1 MPKSEK
7 RNLKTLIIILITI
20 TICTAIYFL
29 KDSVVEEV
37 LFLISAVVGLILIR
51 NSFQEESQRKTI
63 YSLMEKSVEV
73 NNRFKELDYLKTEFV
88 SLATHQLRSPL
99 AKIQGYSSMILEGEY
114 AKVPEELK
122 EPLQRIFLS
131 SQNLGSLLNDFL
143 DVAQIEK
150 GEVSYNLKPCNLI
163 DILNKV
169 EESFKD
175 VFDNTGLSLEI
186 TYDRTD
192 ELKILGDKNKIFSAI
207 SKIVDNAIRYTPQG
221 TIRIS
226 LAEKDGDVIITVKD
240 TGVGIEQ
247 EEIDQLFEKFRR
259 GKNAYN
265 ISVTG
270 SGLGL
275 YVAKEI
281 IESQEGKI
289 WLKSDGPGRGTTA
302 FIAFPLLRI

>member
-1 MPKSEK
+1 MQKS
-7 RNLKTLIIILITI
+7 T
-20 TICTAIYFL
+20 
-29 KDSVVEEV
+29 
-37 LFLISAVVGLILIR
+37 
-51 NSFQEESQRKTI
+51 
-63 YSLMEKSVEV
+63 EV
-73 NNRFKELDYLKTEFV
+73 NNRLKELDTLKTEFV

-114 AKVPEELK
+114 TKVPEELK

-150 GEVSYNLKPCNLI
+150 GEISYNLKPCNLI

-186 TYDRTD
+186 TYDKTD

-240 TGVGIEQ
+240 TGVGID
-247 EEIDQLFEKFRR
+247 EEDKKNLFSEGGR
-259 GKNAYN
+259 GKD
-265 ISVTG
+265 SVKVNVDSTG
-270 SGLGL
+270 YGL
-275 YVAKEI
+275 YSVKLILDAHKGKVWG
-281 IESQEGKI
+281 ESE
-289 WLKSDGPGRGTTA
+289 GPGKGSTFYVELDA
-302 FIAFPLLRI
+302 IS